1 MGEGETMVKGY
12 MLPVLRGIS
21 SGNLKYSTIIIVN
34 NTIYVVEG
42 C

>member
-12 MLPVLRGIS
+12 MFPVLRGIS
-21 SGNLKYSTIIIVN
+21 SGNLMYSMIIIVN